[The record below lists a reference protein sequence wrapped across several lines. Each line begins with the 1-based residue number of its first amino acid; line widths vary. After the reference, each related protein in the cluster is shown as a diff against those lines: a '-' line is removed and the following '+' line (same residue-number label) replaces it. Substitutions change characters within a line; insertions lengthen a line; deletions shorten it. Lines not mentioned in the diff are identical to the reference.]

1 MLTSIVD
8 QKEEH
13 DVMSA
18 DLPTAFIQT
27 KMSDIENGEE
37 HVIMKI
43 TGVLVDL
50 LVKRAPEVYR
60 PYVLFEN
67 SIKVLYV
74 QVFISLYG
82 MFIASVKWYKQL

>member
-1 MLTSIVD
+1 
-8 QKEEH
+8 
-13 DVMSA
+13 MSA
-18 DLPTAFIQT
+18 DLPTEFIQT